1 MEPDDDLTPSD
12 DDLPSLPPADPALTV
27 SPQRKISLNV
37 MAWAYVCSQYEG
49 EASAIE
55 QYGVTTQE
63 LKRARTALAAPGKH
77 RRFSELVRQID
88 DYWRET
94 YGAQIERAKV
104 AAAKF
109 IIRAAAHGEV
119 SPGMVEAM
127 VDAFKA
133 LTEASQTDK
142 ILDERIAAS
151 RSSRAI
157 RPGTGEAIDS
167 TARRIPPGD

>member
-1 MEPDDDLTPSD
+1 METEDNLIPSD
-12 DDLPSLPPADPALTV
+12 EDLPPLPPADPALAV

-49 EASAIE
+49 DSAAIE
-55 QYGVTTQE
+55 QYGVTAQE
-63 LKRARTALAAPGKH
+63 LKRARTALAAPSGKH

-109 IIRAAAHGEV
+109 IIRAAASGDP
-119 SPGMVEAM
+119 SPEMVEAM

-157 RPGTGEAIDS
+157 RPGAGEAIDS
-167 TARRIPPGD
+167 TARRIIRD